1 MNDENKKVMTDA
13 GDGGQFSQGITA
25 LSKMLKVAFRLLT
38 GIIILMLIYFFTLGG
53 LFIVDST
60 KESILRLQFGKY
72 TGKVYTEGWY
82 WVFPYPVN
90 TIISIPKTNQTVRSF
105 TFMPADRLSL
115 FKRAGDA
122 GEAKPLATGKDGYL
136 ITGDN
141 CILHTEWEMV
151 YRVTKPDLY
160 YEKCLT
166 PAKVLGP
173 DDVVTGDKG
182 EKLGTRGAT
191 TLLQNTLDECILK
204 ETAAWQIR
212 DILYDR
218 TTDYINAVQARLE
231 KELAAMNIGISVE
244 SLALP
249 VKRPPVQTIE
259 AFDEAM
265 SAGTQATTAIEAA
278 RGYAIEAENQ
288 AKSQAENIK
297 ADAESY
303 RKRIV
308 AEVMADN
315 KYFTSILKEYKRNPE
330 AVMVSLYSITLG
342 DALSKVK
349 DKFLVGL
356 NPGAKQEVRIR
367 LNPEPAVNNN
377 GEKKEEEA
385 K

>member
-1 MNDENKKVMTDA
+1 MNEENKKTMTDA
-13 GDGGQFSQGITA
+13 GDGGQFSQGINA
-25 LSKMLKVAFRLLT
+25 LSKMLKIAFRLLT

-90 TIISIPKTNQTVRSF
+90 TIISIPKTNQTIRSF

-115 FKRAGDA
+115 FKRAGEQ
-122 GEAKPLATGKDGYL
+122 GETKPLATGKDGYL

-166 PAKVLGP
+166 PEKILGP
-173 DDVVTGDKG
+173 DDIVKGDDG
-182 EKLGTRGAT
+182 EARGTRGAT

-204 ETAAWQIR
+204 ETATWQIR

-231 KELAAMNIGISVE
+231 KALAAMNIGVSVE

-259 AFDEAM
+259 AFDDAM
-265 SAGTQATTAIEAA
+265 SAGTQATTEIEAA

-288 AKSQAENIK
+288 AKSMAENIK
-297 ADAESY
+297 ADAEAY

-356 NPGAKQEVRIR
+356 NPNAKQEVRIR

-377 GEKKEEEA
+377 AEKKEGEG

>member
-122 GEAKPLATGKDGYL
+122 GEANPLATGKDGYL

-151 YRVTKPDLY
+151 YRSQNRISIMKNASPLP
-160 YEKCLT
+160 KC
-166 PAKVLGP
+166 
-173 DDVVTGDKG
+173 
-182 EKLGTRGAT
+182 
-191 TLLQNTLDECILK
+191 
-204 ETAAWQIR
+204 W
-212 DILYDR
+212 
-218 TTDYINAVQARLE
+218 AR
-231 KELAAMNIGISVE
+231 M
-244 SLALP
+244 
-249 VKRPPVQTIE
+249 
-259 AFDEAM
+259 M
-265 SAGTQATTAIEAA
+265 
-278 RGYAIEAENQ
+278 
-288 AKSQAENIK
+288 
-297 ADAESY
+297 
-303 RKRIV
+303 
-308 AEVMADN
+308 
-315 KYFTSILKEYKRNPE
+315 
-330 AVMVSLYSITLG
+330 
-342 DALSKVK
+342 
-349 DKFLVGL
+349 
-356 NPGAKQEVRIR
+356 
-367 LNPEPAVNNN
+367 
-377 GEKKEEEA
+377 
-385 K
+385 